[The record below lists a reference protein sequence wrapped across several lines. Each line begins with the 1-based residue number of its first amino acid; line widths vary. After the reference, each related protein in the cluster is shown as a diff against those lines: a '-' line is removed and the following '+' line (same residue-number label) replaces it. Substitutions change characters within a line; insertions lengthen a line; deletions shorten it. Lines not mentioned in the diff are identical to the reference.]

1 MRPRLHSVRL
11 WFSLLF
17 VFAASAA
24 QAQSAPPDLD
34 ARTREALHEAAASP
48 SLQPWQH
55 DFMLRLS
62 GGRARSSAGD
72 TTRNDQPPQDTVRS
86 APSPRASAVPQG
98 TWTVIPPVPFNS
110 PPGVRLSATGVYD
123 SARRRMVVF
132 GGSYSALLNDVW
144 TLKLD
149 YPFTW
154 TQLFP
159 TGSPPEPR
167 RLHAAVYDATRDRM
181 IVFGGIGASTFLND
195 AWALQFTGPTG
206 ASWTLLTPLGA
217 PPAARADFAMIHDPV
232 GDRVL
237 VFGGFDGV
245 SPPSLRRSDLWQLSL
260 AGTPQW
266 TQLAPG
272 AGPSARS
279 GHRAAYDPVRKRMI
293 VFGGYDVTFLN
304 DTWALSLDGPLAWT
318 SLAPLGSRPGVRVE
332 HTVIYD
338 PIGDRLVI
346 YGGYDDPNNT
356 HLLADAWALPLGPL
370 APWTLVLGGGEQI
383 WGHVAIMDP
392 VRREMLVFGGFDY
405 DLGYSNYS
413 FTLDLFGTPQW
424 LEHPPA
430 GATPLTTP
438 SAVYDPARKRMVV
451 FGGARSEFSND
462 VWVLNLGASPSW
474 FQMFPTG
481 TLPPPRRLHGAAYDQ
496 PGDRMIVFG
505 GFDGTNRNDAW
516 SLQFA
521 GATDAAWTQI
531 LPAGPLPPGRS
542 DFAMV
547 LDPVARRLVVFGGYD
562 GVSPPAGRRGDL
574 WTLDLNG
581 PPAWTQLILPGAPT
595 ARSGQRG
602 IYDPVRNRMV
612 VFGGYDVAMLNDVWQ
627 LTLGASPAW
636 GSILPAGPLPLP
648 RADHALAY
656 DSVRDRLVLHAGYDG
671 FSDFGDTWVLPF
683 AGAPAWQEI
692 TPVVGPG
699 PRWGVAGIYDPP
711 YDRLVVFGGS
721 NYSPVAFALTWD
733 MPTPTLLAL
742 QSVDARPGLVHLVWM
757 GSVSSGVHAT
767 VYRREGGT
775 DWRALGVAD
784 PDGSGR
790 IVWEDRDV
798 AAGVRYEYRLGVLE
812 NGRETYLGA
821 TSAIVPSG
829 IELSVHAI
837 SSRFA
842 AGRLALWCSVPA
854 PGPARLEVID
864 VAGRRIAQREL
875 EWPAAG
881 AMEVSIA
888 PAPAS
893 GLYFA
898 RLSQAGRSV
907 RTRVSVIH

>member
-1 MRPRLHSVRL
+1 MRPHLPNVRL
-11 WFSLLF
+11 WLPLLF
-17 VFAASAA
+17 VLAASAA
-24 QAQSAPPDLD
+24 HGQSAPPGLD
-34 ARTREALHEAAASP
+34 AQTRAALREAAGSP

-62 GGRARSSAGD
+62 GRRQRSSAGD

-86 APSPRASAVPQG
+86 TPSPRAAAFPQG
-98 TWTVIPPVPFNS
+98 AWTVIPPVPSSS
-110 PPGVRLSATGVYD
+110 PPGPRVSATGVYD
-123 SARRRMVVF
+123 PARRRMVVF
-132 GGSYSALLNDVW
+132 GGGYSAFQNDVW

-154 TQLFP
+154 TMLSP
-159 TGSPPEPR
+159 TGTPPAPR
-167 RLHAAVYDATRDRM
+167 RLHAAIYDPVRDRM
-181 IVFGGIGASTFLND
+181 IVFGGVDASLFYND
-195 AWALQFTGPTG
+195 TWALQFTGPSG
-206 ASWTLLTPLGA
+206 ANWSQLTPLGA
-217 PPAARADFAMIHDPV
+217 PPAARADFAMIYDPV
-232 GDRVL
+232 GDRAI

-260 AGTPQW
+260 SGTPQW
-266 TQLAPG
+266 TELAPG
-272 AGPSARS
+272 PGPSARS

-318 SLAPLGSRPGVRVE
+318 SLAPLGSKPGVRVE

-356 HLLADAWALPLGPL
+356 SLLGDAWALPLGPL
-370 APWTLVLGGGEQI
+370 GPWTLLHGGGDPI

-392 VRREMLVFGGFDY
+392 VRREMLVFSGIDY
-405 DLGYSNYS
+405 DGFSNYS

-430 GATPLTTP
+430 GGPRLVTP
-438 SAVYDPARKRMVV
+438 SAVYDPTRQRMVV
-451 FGGARSEFSND
+451 FGGARSDYSND
-462 VWVLNLGASPSW
+462 VWVLNLGVSPSW

-481 TLPPPRRLHGAAYDQ
+481 ALPPPRRLHGAVYDK

-505 GFDGTNRNDAW
+505 GFDGTNRNDTW
-516 SLQFA
+516 SLQFS

-531 LPAGPLPPGRS
+531 LPAGPVPAGRS
-542 DFAMV
+542 DFAMI
-547 LDPVARRLVVFGGYD
+547 LDPVAHRLVVFGGFD

-595 ARSGQRG
+595 ARSGQRA

-612 VFGGYDVAMLNDVWQ
+612 LFGGYDVAMVNDVWK
-627 LTLGASPAW
+627 LSLGATPAW
-636 GSILPAGPLPLP
+636 SPILPAGPPPLP

-671 FSDFGDTWVLPF
+671 ISSFGDTWVLPF

-692 TPVVGPG
+692 TPVVGPE
-699 PRWGVAGIYDPP
+699 PRWGVAGIYDPQ

-721 NYSPVAFALTWD
+721 NYNPLAFALTWD

-742 QSVDARPGLVHLVWM
+742 QSIEARPGLVHLVWM
-757 GSVSSGVHAT
+757 GSVSPGIHAT
-767 VYRREGGT
+767 VYRRESGA
-775 DWRALGVAD
+775 DWHTLGAAV

-790 IVWEDRDV
+790 IVWDDRDV
-798 AAGVRYEYRLGVLE
+798 AAGMRYEYRLGVLE
-812 NGRETYLGA
+812 DGRETYLGA
-821 TSAIVPSG
+821 ASAIVPSG
-829 IELSVHAI
+829 IELSVRAI
-837 SSRFA
+837 SPASA

-854 PGPARLEVID
+854 PGPARLEVLD
-864 VAGRRIAQREL
+864 VAGRKVAEREL
-875 EWPAAG
+875 EWTAAG
-881 AMEVSIA
+881 AMQVSIA

-898 RLSQAGRSV
+898 RLTQAGRSV
-907 RTRVSVIH
+907 RTSVSVIH